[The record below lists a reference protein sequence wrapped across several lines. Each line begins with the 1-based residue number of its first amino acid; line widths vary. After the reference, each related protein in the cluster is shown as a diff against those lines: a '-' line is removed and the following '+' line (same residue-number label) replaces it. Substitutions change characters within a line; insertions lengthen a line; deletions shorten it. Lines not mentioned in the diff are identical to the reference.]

1 MLALLFVGIGF
12 VFVVAFL
19 LSILVSP
26 MLAVEEKSVEDAGTK
41 KLGA

>member
-1 MLALLFVGIGF
+1 MFLLIFGVGF
-12 VFVVAFL
+12 VFVVAFV

-26 MLAVEEKSVEDAGTK
+26 ALAEEEKSVEDAGTK